1 MDRFVSVLPFL
12 ACAAIAAVLIA
23 LLFPVASP
31 LGGVRLPLS
40 PPEIQQR
47 SDSLLALI
55 GVDMTGMT
63 SQATFAGNQSLL
75 EHLAGEDGVR
85 GANSRVMGGVPGFF
99 WKVTWR
105 KLENLEALVGSSS
118 DNKESTKEVLDFLRG
133 EVSITVDP
141 SGHLLG
147 FERAIP
153 DTVALVTLG
162 ADSARALARSFVER
176 AVPDSERPAL
186 DWAKELRSVSE
197 SSQDQPGHRQYRYLW
212 SGVSRS
218 LGTRTEAELVVA
230 GNMLRRFEVRYVV
243 PPGVQS
249 APGMAVGEILIILV
263 YVVLIIGMIVSA
275 IRIIRAYELGFRL
288 AIVAGVIVALAVGY
302 QVFLEMRGFGAR
314 QLVSLLLGP
323 LFSGGAMLL
332 LWAVAE
338 SVTRES
344 SREKLVPLDLAT
356 HGYLFHS
363 MVGKSA
369 VQGIA
374 SGLAAYACLLAGIS
388 VLGELTAVRFGLTAE
403 KVADAFPSQM
413 PLLSVSSNTIVL
425 TLFVFVLF
433 VLFGVSWLR
442 ARLPWPLVAVAV
454 SASVLGANNFERL
467 EPLWPAI
474 GIQALAFFIVAWTFY
489 RYDVLAGILA
499 LWTYLLI
506 PRVVGFIVSGNS
518 FFEVPALLYVAGT
531 AVVLAGGAA
540 MQFRRQELSS
550 FEEIAPAFARNITER
565 QRLQQELEIA
575 RRVQMSFLPKHNP
588 TVEGLDI
595 AAQCIPAQE
604 VGGDYFDFIELGPGK
619 LGIAIGDVS
628 GKGTQAAFF
637 MTLAKGFLKAL
648 SPHHDS
654 PAEVLSHLNKLF
666 YESVERGAFI
676 SMVYAT
682 IDVTRRTLVI
692 ARAGHNPVIMRK
704 SEAVDVEVLQ
714 PQGLGLGLEAGETFS
729 KTIEEVS
736 VPVTSGDTFVF
747 YTDGFSEAM
756 NKERLEFGEEQLYTV
771 VNTVSG
777 GTAQHIL
784 DEVFAAVR
792 QFAGKE
798 KQHDDMTLVV
808 LKIK

>member
-1 MDRFVSVLPFL
+1 MDRFSSVLPFL
-12 ACAAIAAVLIA
+12 VCAAIAAVVIA
-23 LLFPVASP
+23 LVFPVASP

-40 PPEIQQR
+40 PTEIQER
-47 SDSLLALI
+47 ADSLLGLI

-63 SQATFAGNQSLL
+63 SQATFEGNQSLL
-75 EHLAGEDGVR
+75 EHLAIENGVR
-85 GANSRVMGGVPGFF
+85 GANSKVEGGVPGFF

-105 KLENLEALVGSSS
+105 KLERLETLVGNSS
-118 DNKESTKEVLDFLRG
+118 DGNESREEVLDFFKG
-133 EVSITVDP
+133 DVSITIDP
-141 SGHLLG
+141 SGRLLG
-147 FERAIP
+147 FERQIS

-162 ADSARALARSFVER
+162 ADSARALAWDFMQR
-176 AVPDSERPAL
+176 AVPDSERVAL

-197 SSQDQPGHRQYRYLW
+197 SSRDQPGHRQYRYLW

-230 GNMLRRFEVRYVV
+230 GNTLHRFVVRYVV
-243 PPGVQS
+243 PPGVRS
-249 APGMAVGEILIILV
+249 VSGMPVGEVLSILI
-263 YVVLIIGMIVSA
+263 YVVLIIGMIISA

-288 AIVAGVIVALAVGY
+288 ALAAGVIVALAVGF
-302 QVFLEMRGFGAR
+302 QVFMELQGFGAR
-314 QLVSLLLGP
+314 QLVGLLLGP

-338 SVTRES
+338 SVTRET
-344 SREKLVPLDLAT
+344 SREKLIPLDLAT

-363 MVGKSA
+363 IVGKSA
-369 VQGIA
+369 VQGLA
-374 SGLAAYACLLAGIS
+374 LGLAAYACLLVGVS
-388 VLGELTAVRFGLTAE
+388 VLGELTAVRFVLPAE
-403 KVADAFPSQM
+403 KVANAFPSQM

-425 TLFVFVLF
+425 MLFVFVLF
-433 VLFGVSWLR
+433 ILFGVSWLR
-442 ARLPWPLVAVAV
+442 ARLPWPLVAVAI

-474 GIQALAFFIVAWTFY
+474 GIQALAFFIVVWTFY
-489 RYDVLAGILA
+489 RYDVLAGMLA
-499 LWTYLLI
+499 LWTYMVI

-518 FFEVPALLYVAGT
+518 YFEVPALLYVVGT
-531 AVVLAGGAA
+531 AVVLATGAA
-540 MQFRRQELSS
+540 LQLRRQELSS

-588 TVEGLDI
+588 SMEGLDI
-595 AAQCIPAQE
+595 AAKCIPAQE
-604 VGGDYFDFIELGPGK
+604 VGGDYFDFIKLGPGK

-666 YESVERGAFI
+666 YENVERGAFI

-682 IDVTRRTLVI
+682 IDVTKRTLVI

-714 PQGLGLGLEAGETFS
+714 PQGLGLGMEAGDTFS

-736 VPVTSGDTFVF
+736 VPVTAGDTFVF

-756 NKERLEFGEEQLYTV
+756 NKEKLEFGEQQLYTV
-771 VNTVSG
+771 INTVSG
-777 GTAQHIL
+777 GSAQHIL
-784 DEVFAAVR
+784 DEVFAAV
-792 QFAGKE
+792 QKFAGKE